1 MKKYLI
7 WGGSSGVFSALLDLI
22 SKQTKKTGMRFE
34 FPLVRDA
41 LWLLS
46 PWPGCRAVRGSCLS
60 LGHWSSAKMEQ
71 SETAGSKAAAVQLTF
86 MLAVALIF
94 SLCAFYGSVEE
105 KANSEVRG
113 HCVNQRHV
121 FFIGDTI
128 VHSNNNKISGTDVAL
143 GLWVQIFLYYC
154 DVNLE

>member
-1 MKKYLI
+1 
-7 WGGSSGVFSALLDLI
+7 
-22 SKQTKKTGMRFE
+22 
-34 FPLVRDA
+34 
-41 LWLLS
+41 
-46 PWPGCRAVRGSCLS
+46 
-60 LGHWSSAKMEQ
+60 MEQ
-71 SETAGSKAAAVQLTF
+71 SETAGSKAAVVQLTF

-113 HCVNQRHV
+113 RCVNQRHV

-143 GLWVQIFLYYC
+143 GL
-154 DVNLE
+154 